1 MIYKKITDISTN
13 NIFIC
18 VDSLDVGFDVFF
30 KIENLNF
37 SGSIK
42 IKAALGMLSE
52 YERKGILNHDR
63 KIIESSSGNLGV
75 ALAMACAAKNYSFTC
90 VTDPNISPL
99 NLTLMKAYG
108 AEVLTIKGSGAAGY
122 VQRRIDLIHQ
132 LMDKDPSYL
141 WIDQYSCDAN
151 THAHYSSTA
160 PQILE
165 AVPDLDYLFVGVGS
179 SGTIMGC
186 SKYFREHAPS
196 AKVIAVDPVG
206 SVLFGGQPS
215 NRLIPGIGGSTIPP
229 LLDTSI
235 PHDVVKVDET
245 ETITMCRETV
255 RKSGWLIGGSTG
267 SMLSGIQ
274 KYAPNISPGS
284 KVVGLAPDSGV
295 NYLDSIDRKSVV

>member
-108 AEVLTIKGSGAAGY
+108 AEVLTIKG
-122 VQRRIDLIHQ
+122 
-132 LMDKDPSYL
+132 
-141 WIDQYSCDAN
+141 
-151 THAHYSSTA
+151 
-160 PQILE
+160 
-165 AVPDLDYLFVGVGS
+165 
-179 SGTIMGC
+179 
-186 SKYFREHAPS
+186 
-196 AKVIAVDPVG
+196 
-206 SVLFGGQPS
+206 
-215 NRLIPGIGGSTIPP
+215 
-229 LLDTSI
+229 
-235 PHDVVKVDET
+235 
-245 ETITMCRETV
+245 
-255 RKSGWLIGGSTG
+255 
-267 SMLSGIQ
+267 
-274 KYAPNISPGS
+274 
-284 KVVGLAPDSGV
+284 
-295 NYLDSIDRKSVV
+295 